1 MDHTLAYARQLDRQD
16 ELAPFRDHFAIDD
29 AAPIYLDGNSL
40 GRPPAASILRV
51 EEVLRQEWRERLIG
65 GWAAGWY
72 DAPARVGDK
81 IGRVIGAAPG
91 QVLVSDSTSVN
102 LFKLTVAALQA
113 RPERERIVSDVLNFP
128 SDLYIL
134 EGCIEL
140 LGARHQLISAP
151 ASDGISVDL
160 EALTAAI
167 DERVALVLLSH
178 VTFKSGFLHDMEA
191 LTRRAHEVGALVLWD
206 LSHSVGVVP
215 MEVDRWDVDLA
226 VGCTYKYL
234 NGGPGAPAFLYV
246 RHALQEQLRS
256 PIRGWF
262 GQREPF
268 SFDLEYSPAAGAT
281 RFLVGTPPVLSLAAV
296 EPAIDLV
303 LEAGIERIRRK
314 SVALTSYCIELFDR
328 VLAPLGCTLGSPRD
342 AARRG
347 SHVSVRHPDAYRIM
361 RALIDRRAVLPDF
374 REPDNIRLGL
384 APLYTSYEEVWAAID
399 RIRQVLAE
407 GQYLH
412 LSTRRETVT

>member
-51 EEVLRQEWRERLIG
+51 DEVLRQEWQERLIG

-102 LFKLTVAALQA
+102 LFKLTVAALRA

-178 VTFKSGFLHDMEA
+178 VAFKSGFLHDMEA

-215 MEVDRWDVDLA
+215 MAVDRWDVDLA

-246 RHALQEQLRS
+246 RHSLQEHLRS
-256 PIRGWF
+256 PIQGWF
-262 GQREPF
+262 GQREAF
-268 SFDLEYSPAAGAT
+268 GFDLEYSPAAGAT
-281 RFLVGTPPVLSLAAV
+281 RFLVGTPPVLSLAAI

-303 LEAGIERIRRK
+303 IEAGIERIRGK
-314 SVALTSYCIELFDR
+314 SVALTRYCIELIDR

-347 SHVSVRHPDAYRIM
+347 SHVSVRHQDAYRVM
-361 RALIDRRAVLPDF
+361 RTLIDQRAVLPDF

-384 APLYTSYEEVWAAID
+384 APLYTSYEEVWTAIE
-399 RIRQVLAE
+399 RIRQVLAG
-407 GQYLH
+407 GQYLR
-412 LSTRRETVT
+412 LSKRRETVT